1 MPVLKKAG
9 SKIVFLYF
17 QRSSHKEC
25 LVLAGRLP
33 TNQPTNQP
41 TKQTAFSIP
50 AASLGGIATLAIT
63 IICSGQNRCG
73 TARRGVAEGGRDGP
87 AAQLT
92 TSGLFRFRSC
102 LGTQAYNLP
111 PFRRVDIP
119 NFHLDFA
126 GDTSPA
132 FKMNMA
138 LCPKQHLATYDNDKG
153 PEWKY
158 VSE

>member
-1 MPVLKKAG
+1 MTFTVHLLCQA
-9 SKIVFLYF
+9 KINFCT
-17 QRSSHKEC
+17 SSD
-25 LVLAGRLP
+25 VPTRISIGRLARGW
-33 TNQPTNQP
+33 TSANQPTNQ
-41 TKQTAFSIP
+41 ADSLDSSGIP
-50 AASLGGIATLAIT
+50 RRDCNFGNYHYMLRAKPLRHGA
-63 IICSGQNRCG
+63 
-73 TARRGVAEGGRDGP
+73 ARRRGGRDGP

-102 LGTQAYNLP
+102 LGKQAYNLP

-126 GDTSPA
+126 RDTSPA
-132 FKMNMA
+132 FKINMA